1 MGGGGV
7 MNRSILLAIIA
18 GVVLFSLGC
27 ITTNQ
32 EIKHENATVTTLRIG
47 YQPNTHHVAEMVAV
61 DKGWMLADLK
71 PLGVTGIKEFGFPS
85 ANPELMA
92 MKAGDLDV
100 AYLCT
105 SPFVTAAANGLDAKI
120 VAGVNI
126 NGSNL
131 VLRPDLVY
139 QGPQSLVGLHIGTLP
154 PGTAQDVILKEWL
167 LKNNVNLSK
176 INITAMGPGD
186 AVKAMLTGKVDGVF
200 LPQPAPAMI
209 EIAGKG
215 KSVLTSGEI
224 WPNHACCGIIV
235 SGKLIRDNPELVD
248 QIVKAHINATNYINA
263 HPDEAAR
270 IYSNRTGQDL
280 AMAQYSIK
288 TWDGRWTS
296 DPYQL
301 INDTLEFANFQYN
314 LKYVQRR
321 MTAKDLFDLS
331 FYDKVK

>member
-1 MGGGGV
+1 
-7 MNRSILLAIIA
+7 MNRSILLAVVA

-47 YQPNTHHVAEMVAV
+47 YQPTTHHVAEMVAV
-61 DKGWMLADLK
+61 DKGWLLDDLK
-71 PLGVTGIKEFGFPS
+71 PFGVTGIKEFGFPTAS
-85 ANPELMA
+85 PELAA
-92 MKAGDLDV
+92 MEAGNLDV

-105 SPFVTAAANGLDAKI
+105 SPFVAAASNGLDAKI
-120 VAGVNI
+120 VAGVNV

-131 VLRPDLVY
+131 VLRPDLIY
-139 QGPQSLVGLHIGTLP
+139 KGPQSLLGLHIGTFP

-167 LKNNVNLSK
+167 LKNHINLSK
-176 INITAMGPGD
+176 VNITAMGPGD
-186 AVKAMLTGKVDGVF
+186 AVEAMLTGKVDGVF

-209 EIAGKG
+209 VIAGKG

-235 SGKLIRDNPELVD
+235 SGKLIKDHPEIVA
-248 QIVKAHINATNYINA
+248 QIVRVHINATDYINA
-263 HPDEAAR
+263 HPDDAAR

-280 AMAQYSIK
+280 TMAEYSIK

-301 INDTLEFANFQYN
+301 INDTLEFASFQYN
-314 LKYVQRR
+314 LNYIHKR
-321 MTAKDLFDLS
+321 MKQNDLFDLS
-331 FYDKVK
+331 FYDEAK